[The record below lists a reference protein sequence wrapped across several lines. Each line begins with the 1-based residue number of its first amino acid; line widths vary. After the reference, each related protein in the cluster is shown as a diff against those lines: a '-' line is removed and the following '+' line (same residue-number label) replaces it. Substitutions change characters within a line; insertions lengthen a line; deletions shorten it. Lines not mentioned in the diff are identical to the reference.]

1 MDSTPDRVFLLPDNP
16 MTASP
21 LTNPFVIKLTE
32 SGDPVVM
39 EFRWIPP
46 GWFRMGQRGK
56 GSSEEPP
63 TWVRIT
69 QGFYMGVL
77 PVTIQQHNALVSKK
91 ERKKGDDKL
100 PVTEIT
106 WRQSKDLCRILN
118 ERCNKQLEIEG
129 VQYEC
134 TLPTEV
140 QWEYACRAGADTEV
154 CFGEGIGSYRER
166 IQRGEY
172 LSQDELVWYTDNSN
186 GHAPRDP
193 RQGIPNPFGLQEC
206 HGNVGEW
213 CQDRWDEVAYR
224 RFHSGIDD
232 SQALELSE
240 LLGNHEDDSVLGE
253 FRVRRGG
260 SFISAV
266 GNYRAAYRIMNGAGC
281 NYWIDGLRVCL
292 VPSPDSGKQAKR
304 ASTDESD
311 QARRQ
316 AAADPDEHGDASRIS
331 NAPAMPAC
339 EFLELSG
346 PPVPPPVPIRC
357 IESKDGKTWHSNLGK
372 LDFYQTAK
380 QNPTAFANVTKL
392 VLGNAPS
399 TENNSGRISLEA
411 LPSDLES
418 LFPNL
423 THLYLWQIDSLT
435 QLPRLPA
442 NMQVLDLR
450 GCRNL
455 ANWGDQPHINSWA
468 LHLEE
473 LFLDHTQLPDLE
485 INDIP
490 TFPNLIELSF
500 RGCDKISGLFIKDMI
515 GVCPALRFLDLSG
528 CLQLVESLPD
538 LPSDLRVLNLNG
550 CSNLER
556 LPNALPSSLRRLE
569 LKGASKLRRLPLIPA
584 RMDLLDLRETTSLR
598 TMPTFEWH
606 SLTEPLPNSDPVPIE
621 TWDPNQR
628 TWPNSQWIVQH
639 STPRPRTLYLNGS
652 GIERNLDLEGDSED
666 ENVAVSVH
674 LDLLEKDFVAYR
686 DIKVIL
692 LGNGRCGKS
701 SLARLL
707 QNGTFDEFQPTTHGI
722 MLWKLSQQLT
732 PIANDRSPDA
742 QLPTAQLNV
751 WDFAGQDLYHGTHR
765 LFLQHNAIYIVLDSP
780 PDLPGANEA
789 SDATEREQEE
799 LERSWGFG
807 DQPRSPFYWHRMIES
822 LGTNPLTQQPPPVLF
837 VRSKVDRYSAQ
848 ESSRSFPPGVDTV
861 SISAKSIAEILA
873 KIGSPN
879 PMDLAFE
886 TLQPKGL
893 SPTEQALFAEF
904 QSLIR
909 WIRQKVRSLLGPFER
924 HRIPRSA
931 MAVVDEIKKLA
942 TENDRAYEQHQKS
955 IAFASDQPSVCQ
967 SPKPYISVDKFN
979 AWVRQH
985 CEHYSQRPEELLKR
999 FHRSGLVYYDPQYL
1013 ENDIVIDQRWAIH
1026 GIYALFDRSRNRSVL
1041 PSIRSEMV
1049 TIAWS
1054 ELSECWRGYGYSESA
1069 HRLFG
1074 NFMQSCGLFFELLTK
1089 EESVRDEPLLSFPSF
1104 YPTREERLARNND
1117 DRRQSIPSIEKLDV
1131 LEDSQPVK
1139 QIVFESISES
1149 EVRSILSG
1157 LGAQWS
1163 RSLHGY
1169 RWGCTIKRAEPGRS
1183 VFWMDWERNQED
1195 QYLHRL
1201 VLGFYYQLDE
1211 EFVAWIR
1218 ETFETELCRSKGW
1231 SKETFA
1237 KHWPVSRSPEFNEI
1251 RGPSLRR
1258 LKDERMREAVRVYV
1272 AFSYA
1277 GSGPPLDA
1285 NAEPAT
1291 EYRPS
1296 PWLGQIPCRIAQELK
1311 DRIADLGYEK
1321 LVFYQDE
1328 DTDKPQ
1334 QLSALIEVISKSDAM
1349 VVFISRKYL
1358 MISEYCMS
1366 ELIGE
1371 FLEAPRD
1378 CFSDKQVLFFD
1389 MVEKYD
1395 PNHPVGSFRF
1405 KSEAGGWNYREWQ
1418 SHWVKRLEQLVG
1430 GNEAFCQIQSLAD
1443 MRRAIAHF
1451 ETQIFQESKFNSP
1464 LAQWWSHVWLS
1475 ESRGSKLES
1484 LFREL
1489 ANHSKVDSILVP
1501 DVGQPQVEQS
1511 QIDESV
1517 QGAIR
1522 KIEEHLRSCRPAL
1535 IERREA
1541 LDTLDRLR
1549 DDPS

>member
-1 MDSTPDRVFLLPDNP
+1 

-21 LTNPFVIKLTE
+21 LTNPFFIKLTE
-32 SGDPVVM
+32 SKNPVVM

-46 GWFRMGQRGK
+46 GWFRMGQRGEDP
-56 GSSEEPP
+56 SEEPP

-77 PVTIQQHNALVSKK
+77 PVTVQQHNALVSKK

-154 CFGEGIGSYRER
+154 CFGDGIGSYRER

-172 LSQDELVWYTDNSN
+172 LSQDELIWYTDNSN
-186 GHAPRDP
+186 DDAPRDP
-193 RQGIPNPFGLQEC
+193 HQGIPNPFGLQEC

-232 SQALELSE
+232 AQALELSE
-240 LLGNHEDDSVLGE
+240 LLGNHEDDSKFGE
-253 FRVRRGG
+253 YRVRRGG

-292 VPSPDSGKQAKR
+292 VPLPDSGKQATR

-316 AAADPDEHGDASRIS
+316 AAADPDEHGHASRIS
-331 NAPAMPAC
+331 NAPAMPAR

-346 PPVPPPVPIRC
+346 PPVPSPVPIRC
-357 IESKDGKTWHSNLGK
+357 IESKDGETWSSNLGA

-380 QNPTAFANVTKL
+380 ENPTTFANVTKL
-392 VLGNAPS
+392 VLGNAPITDNRGNQGIDIDES
-399 TENNSGRISLEA
+399 F
-411 LPSDLES
+411 PSDLES

-442 NMQVLDLR
+442 NIQVLDVR

-455 ANWGDQPHINSWA
+455 ANWGDQPHIKSWA

-485 INDIP
+485 ISDIP

-500 RGCDKISGLFIKDMI
+500 RGCEKLKGLFIKDMI

-556 LPNALPSSLRRLE
+556 LPNTLPSSLRRLE

-621 TWDPNQR
+621 TWDPNLR

-639 STPRPRTLYLNGS
+639 STPRPRTLYLHGS
-652 GIERNLDLEGDSED
+652 SIERNLDLEGDSED

-742 QLPTAQLNV
+742 QSPTAQLNV

-780 PDLPGANEA
+780 PELPGANEA
-789 SDATEREQEE
+789 SDATERKQEE
-799 LERSWGFG
+799 LERTWGFG
-807 DQPRSPFYWHRMIES
+807 DQPRSPLYWHRMIES

-848 ESSRSFPPGVDTV
+848 GSSRSFPPGVDTV

-893 SPTEQALFAEF
+893 SPTDQVLFAEF

-931 MAVVDEIKKLA
+931 TAVVDEIKKLA
-942 TENDRAYEQHQKS
+942 SENDRAYEQHQKS

-967 SPKPYISVDKFN
+967 SPKPYISVDEFN

-1026 GIYALFDRSRNRSVL
+1026 GIYALFDRSSTRSVL
-1041 PSIRSEMV
+1041 ASIRSEMG
-1049 TIAWS
+1049 TILWS

-1117 DRRQSIPSIEKLDV
+1117 DRRQIIPSIEKLDV
-1131 LEDSQPVK
+1131 LKDSQPIK
-1139 QIVFESISES
+1139 QFVFESISES

-1169 RWGCTIKRAEPGRS
+1169 RWGCTIKRAEPGKS

-1195 QYLHRL
+1195 QYLHQL
-1201 VLGFYYQLDE
+1201 VLRFYYPLDE

-1218 ETFETELCRSKGW
+1218 ETFESELCRSKGW

-1258 LKDERMREAVRVYV
+1258 SDNVGRYLGL
-1272 AFSYA
+1272 SYA
-1277 GSGPPLDA
+1277 GPNSEEHPQRRIVED
-1285 NAEPAT
+1285 EDF
-1291 EYRPS
+1291 
-1296 PWLGQIPCRIAQELK
+1296 WLGEIPKRLGDRVK
-1311 DRIADLGYEK
+1311 DVLHEFGLQGIH
-1321 LVFYQDE
+1321 FYGDE
-1328 DTDKPQ
+1328 DRERVTTE
-1334 QLSALIEVISKSDAM
+1334 LINKIAKSDIVIAFISK
-1349 VVFISRKYL
+1349 KYL
-1358 MISEYCMS
+1358 HSPFC
-1366 ELIGE
+1366 
-1371 FLEAPRD
+1371 
-1378 CFSDKQVLFFD
+1378 
-1389 MVEKYD
+1389 MVELLKIYQLEPEGSF
-1395 PNHPVGSFRF
+1395 PNHQVMFVDILQCFGMDTNPTNYRRTDFKLKNWKDYWIGRAEKW
-1405 KSEAGGWNYREWQ
+1405 KSEAVEGADGANSPVEVVNLYEQEIFDRHRIYLDWYRAITAQDRDTWMFPLFDSLKNNSLSHPVTIPNTPWNFTHPANNQ
-1418 SHWVKRLEQLVG
+1418 SIGSEVERVLELLKAHIQKYHRLEST
-1430 GNEAFCQIQSLAD
+1430 APP
-1443 MRRAIAHF
+1443 R
-1451 ETQIFQESKFNSP
+1451 
-1464 LAQWWSHVWLS
+1464 
-1475 ESRGSKLES
+1475 
-1484 LFREL
+1484 
-1489 ANHSKVDSILVP
+1489 
-1501 DVGQPQVEQS
+1501 
-1511 QIDESV
+1511 
-1517 QGAIR
+1517 
-1522 KIEEHLRSCRPAL
+1522 
-1535 IERREA
+1535 
-1541 LDTLDRLR
+1541 
-1549 DDPS
+1549 